1 MEIHTD
7 HVARIIARANTVTER
22 VQQRRGSKTRWIPE
36 IAITPRRQGNFE
48 GFEKM
53 LKLLEIDIYRGEGR
67 KGGGPSFASALQ
79 RLQNRALALLLNL
92 TDYCTSKFSALCRL
106 SREGCRITPIQGGA
120 DIFIGSDR
128 ERSPRV

>member
-1 MEIHTD
+1 MEIHAD

-53 LKLLEIDIYRGEGR
+53 LKLFEIDIYRGEG
-67 KGGGPSFASALQ
+67 ASALQ

-106 SREGCRITPIQGGA
+106 SREGCITPIQGGA

>member
-53 LKLLEIDIYRGEGR
+53 LKLLEIDIYRGEGSR
-67 KGGGPSFASALQ
+67 GEGALICQ
-79 RLQNRALALLLNL
+79 R
-92 TDYCTSKFSALCRL
+92 TSTTSESSTCFTS
-106 SREGCRITPIQGGA
+106 
-120 DIFIGSDR
+120 
-128 ERSPRV
+128 

>member
-53 LKLLEIDIYRGEGR
+53 LKLFEIDIYRGE
-67 KGGGPSFASALQ
+67 GGGPSFASALQ

-106 SREGCRITPIQGGA
+106 SREGCITPIQGGA

>member
-1 MEIHTD
+1 M
-7 HVARIIARANTVTER
+7 ARIIARANTVTER